1 MTDPT
6 NRFTGLARI
15 YAAARPS
22 YPDEAIQYIIMTA
35 GMTPGQL
42 IIDVGAGTGI
52 SSRLFAEKGFNVEA
66 LEPNEDMRKEAQEAG
81 TKYGAAQIIY
91 RDGTGEN
98 TGLETNSQRLVTSAQ
113 AFHWF
118 VAETALSEFRR
129 VLRPGGWLA
138 LFWNERDERD
148 PLTKEYGDAIRLA
161 PETGN
166 VESKRFIAGRPLLE
180 DPSYVNTHRMAFSN
194 EQEMDLEGFIGRAFS
209 ASYTPKTGPLSEEIR
224 KRLTES
230 FHRYQQ
236 NGKVLMKYETSVY
249 MGRKPS

>member
-6 NRFTGLARI
+6 NRFTGLAQI
-15 YAAARPS
+15 YASARPS
-22 YPDEAIQYIIMTA
+22 YPEEAIQYIITTA
-35 GMTPGQL
+35 GMIEGDL

-52 SSRLFAEKGFNVEA
+52 SSRLFAERGFNVEA
-66 LEPNEDMRKEAQEAG
+66 LEPNEDMRRNAELAG
-81 TKYGAAQIIY
+81 TVYGAAQITY

-98 TGLETNSQRLVTSAQ
+98 TGLEASSQKLVVSAQ

-118 VAETALSEFRR
+118 RAEPALAEFLR
-129 VLRPGGWLA
+129 VLKAGGWLA

-148 PLTKEYGDAIRLA
+148 ALTKEYGDAIRLA

-166 VESKRFIAGRPLLE
+166 VESQRFIAGKPLLE
-180 DPSYVNTHRMAFSN
+180 DRSYVNTHKMAFPN
-194 EQEMDLEGFIGRAFS
+194 EQELDLAGFIGRAFS
-209 ASYTPKTGPLSEEIR
+209 ASYTPKEGPLSEEIR
-224 KRLTES
+224 KRLTDA

-249 MGRKPS
+249 MGRKPI